1 MKLFSLGL
9 VPLPLCF
16 SPVCFAFCILFQF
29 NTNTLCTSI
38 STREI
43 VHLKINKKHLVILPI
58 VPLHLALLTST
69 STHNNNNNN
78 HIFTHMDGCVWTLLT
93 FDLLVV
99 GCPVWLSLVH
109 CHCQLPTEGSPHYTK
124 HIPIQLL
131 ITEHKNDFLLFL
143 KTLKMLKDLSIKKM
157 MRGINFRDS

>member
-1 MKLFSLGL
+1 MPECFWEALMET
-9 VPLPLCF
+9 F
-16 SPVCFAFCILFQF
+16 SPIPEEAVLLMAGSCASLLLSCLFCILFQF

-38 STREI
+38 STGEI

-58 VPLHLALLTST
+58 VPLHLALLTTT

-78 HIFTHMDGCVWTLLT
+78 YIFTHVDGCVWTLMT

-131 ITEHKNDFLLFL
+131 NTEHI
-143 KTLKMLKDLSIKKM
+143 KMSFYYFWKY
-157 MRGINFRDS
+157 

>member
-29 NTNTLCTSI
+29 DTNTLCTSI

-43 VHLKINKKHLVILPI
+43 VHLKIKKKHLVMLPI
-58 VPLHLALLTST
+58 VPLHFALLSLT
-69 STHNNNNNN
+69 STHNNNNND
-78 HIFTHMDGCVWTLLT
+78 IFTHMNGCIWTLLT
-93 FDLLVV
+93 FDLSVV

-131 ITEHKNDFLLFL
+131 NTEHI
-143 KTLKMLKDLSIKKM
+143 KMI
-157 MRGINFRDS
+157 FYYF

>member
-69 STHNNNNNN
+69 STHNNND
-78 HIFTHMDGCVWTLLT
+78 IFTHMNGCIWTLLT
-93 FDLLVV
+93 FDLSVV

-109 CHCQLPTEGSPHYTK
+109 CHCQLPREGSPHYTK

-131 ITEHKNDFLLFL
+131 NTDLIKMISTISEDVKNVLEF
-143 KTLKMLKDLSIKKM
+143 
-157 MRGINFRDS
+157 INQEND

>member
-1 MKLFSLGL
+1 MELFSLGL

-29 NTNTLCTSI
+29 NTHTLCTSI
-38 STREI
+38 STKRN
-43 VHLKINKKHLVILPI
+43 VHLKLIKKHLVILPI
-58 VPLHLALLTST
+58 VPLHLALFTLT
-69 STHNNNNNN
+69 STHNNNKNNN
-78 HIFTHMDGCVWTLLT
+78 NDIFTHMNGCVWTLLT

-131 ITEHKNDFLLFL
+131 INTEL
-143 KTLKMLKDLSIKKM
+143 
-157 MRGINFRDS
+157 INMIFYYFWKL